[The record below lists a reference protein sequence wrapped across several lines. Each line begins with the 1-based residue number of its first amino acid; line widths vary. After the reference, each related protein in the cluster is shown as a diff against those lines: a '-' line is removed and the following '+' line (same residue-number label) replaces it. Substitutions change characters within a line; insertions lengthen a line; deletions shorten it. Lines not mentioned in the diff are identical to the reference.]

1 MKKSNFE
8 VIQSLKVVLR
18 RIHRLAE
25 GFRLEKEE
33 ALQIPG
39 IDGLESLRRRCR
51 VHYRLRLADCSREVL
66 RLQRRISSDLPA
78 REEAE
83 DLAETCRRE
92 AAGLDAH
99 LVSAPCRLIRARG
112 EEPKEDRG

>member
-8 VIQSLKVVLR
+8 VIQSLKVVMR
-18 RIHRLAE
+18 RINRLRE

-33 ALQIPG
+33 ALQSPG
-39 IDGLESLRRRCR
+39 IETLEGLRDRCR
-51 VHYRLRLADCSREVL
+51 IHYRVRLADCSREVL
-66 RLQRRISSDLPA
+66 RLRRRISPDLPA

-92 AAGLDAH
+92 AAELDAH
-99 LVSAPCRLIRARG
+99 LVSAPSRLIRALG
-112 EEPKEDRG
+112 EESGEED

>member
-25 GFRLEKEE
+25 GFRLEKED
-33 ALQIPG
+33 ALQSPG
-39 IDGLESLRRRCR
+39 IEGLEGLRRRCR

-66 RLQRRISSDLPA
+66 RLRRRISSDLPA
-78 REEAE
+78 REEAD

-92 AAGLDAH
+92 AAELDAH
-99 LVSAPCRLIRARG
+99 FVSAPNRLIRTRG
-112 EEPKEDRG
+112 GESDENG